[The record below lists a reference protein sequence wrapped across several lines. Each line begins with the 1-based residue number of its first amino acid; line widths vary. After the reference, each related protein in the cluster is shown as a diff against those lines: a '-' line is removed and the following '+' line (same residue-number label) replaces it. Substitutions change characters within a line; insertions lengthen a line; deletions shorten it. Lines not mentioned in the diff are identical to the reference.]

1 MTAPPWASAI
11 LPFAS
16 ESEVSFTPA
25 ELSAAIASAFV
36 PSSSAASHADVTNV
50 TAAAQRV
57 TRQKALRVVEERE
70 PSVKR

>member
-16 ESEVSFTPA
+16 SRSFIHPR

-50 TAAAQRV
+50 TTAAQGDS
-57 TRQKALRVVEERE
+57 AEGFEVVEERE
-70 PSVKR
+70 LA